1 MTFSWHF
8 APKHEKI
15 TATQAKRELK
25 SINVTLEELPLIKYK
40 DAAIQRLVEDGD
52 EIKIGDV
59 IRITRHS
66 KTGGEIP
73 YYRKVVY

>member
-1 MTFSWHF
+1 MAFSWHF
-8 APKHEKI
+8 TPKHEKLSES
-15 TATQAKRELK
+15 QAKRELK
-25 SINVTLEELPLIKYK
+25 KINVTLEELPLIKYG
-40 DAAIQRLVEDGD
+40 DAAIQVLVNDGE

-59 IRITRHS
+59 IRITRDS

>member
-8 APKHEKI
+8 TPKHEKI

-25 SINVTLEELPLIKYK
+25 AINVTLEELPLIKYK

-59 IRITRHS
+59 IRITRNS

>member
-1 MTFSWHF
+1 MKFDWAFT
-8 APKHEKI
+8 PKHEKI
-15 TATQAKRELK
+15 TDAQAKRELK
-25 SINVTLEELPLIKYK
+25 AINVTLEELPLIKFK
-40 DAAIQRLVEDGD
+40 DAAIQVLVKDGE